1 MCHDLIHCHVSYSHS
16 LVFMPWN
23 SFENLAKYGRWDER
37 GGGKIVGSG
46 SRGGSL

>member
-1 MCHDLIHCHVSYSHS
+1 MCHDLIHCHVSYSHL

-23 SFENLAKYGRWDER
+23 SFENLDKYGRWDER

-46 SRGGSL
+46 S